1 MAASKNNIDRFK
13 ITVSS
18 FVKKRT
24 EVVIKI
30 NKISKTMSA
39 NDRNLYKATEQ
50 FKLRIKDAELK
61 ARNHCVKLQ

>member
-1 MAASKNNIDRFK
+1 MAASKNNFDRFK

-30 NKISKTMSA
+30 NKISRTMSA
-39 NDRNLYKATEQ
+39 NDRNLYKYTEQ

>member
-1 MAASKNNIDRFK
+1 
-13 ITVSS
+13 
-18 FVKKRT
+18 
-24 EVVIKI
+24 
-30 NKISKTMSA
+30 MSA